1 MNEYS
6 INYMVIQT
14 VVYEMMEDEI
24 DSLAKIK
31 AVPTRDKMFE
41 HIISE
46 LSDLQEDMKKDLDYM
61 KNRELIEIEERKFSG
76 LCVGIQIINELLAID
91 SPKLYDMIYEGS
103 CRLIKKGKRKVKGNK
118 SKIIVDLREW
128 CLA

>member
-1 MNEYS
+1 
-6 INYMVIQT
+6 
-14 VVYEMMEDEI
+14 MMEDEI

-31 AVPTRDKMFE
+31 VVPTRDEMFE

-91 SPKLYDMIYEGS
+91 SPKLYAMIYEGN
-103 CRLIKKGKRKVKGNK
+103 CRLIKKGKR
-118 SKIIVDLREW
+118 
-128 CLA
+128 